1 MIYESHLGL
10 VKNAVMSQMDVLCS
24 ISIAEDIAKQFGFGA
39 SLESVLRQLQAA
51 KKSIDRFKSIDAN
64 DDEPISVDKLMNR
77 DYVYVVFN
85 DERYNDARCLCT
97 LDHKYKDSG
106 DNYCIFTNV
115 CDGLV
120 TTINACDCEIY
131 SISQ

>member
-1 MIYESHLGL
+1 MIYEPHLGL
-10 VKNAVMSQMDVLCS
+10 VKNAVMSQMDALCS

-85 DERYNDARCLCT
+85 NERYGDARCLCT
-97 LDHKYKDSG
+97 LDHKYKDNG

-115 CDGLV
+115 VDGLV
-120 TTINACDCEIY
+120 TTIKACDCEIY